1 MNSQQQ
7 FLHLQ
12 IKDHRGLFQRTLRPG
27 EKMTIGHAPEND
39 IVVFREE
46 YPKTH
51 PLLENKGER
60 CRLYIHSK
68 MSGVVSYQDSD
79 LGFHDLILQELLPR
93 HGDFYVLT
101 LLPGRKGVVHIGE
114 AQVAFVF
121 NSSMKEGDSLLPYSW
136 RAAIRRTL
144 KQDLFFKISLMVML
158 VLELFFVARVNRLD
172 FPPLE
177 APKIENIPQRFARF
191 ILPSRPQPAA
201 VPVSGAGSVENQA
214 DKESTGE
221 RPQSGSSSAGS
232 VDERAVRSAGLL
244 GLIGGS
250 GTSGKASATVDFLLD
265 QGLVKQLD
273 DLIGSTTTVLQG
285 RTTTGSGTGSRG
297 GSGTDGT
304 LDDLVAFSTAG
315 GVDDL
320 IAGSGVK
327 SVEMQKQ
334 GSVNIQAPETIRG
347 SEQARGQ
354 RTAESVMSIINAQ
367 RGRVMYT
374 YNKYLRQNP
383 ELSGKVSLDV
393 TIAAEGRVADV
404 QVVESTIENPDFIR
418 DLISILKS
426 LRFPAITE
434 GNVTVNVPF
443 VFNRAM

>member
-27 EKMTIGHAPEND
+27 QKMTIGHAPEND

-51 PLLENKGER
+51 ALLEHKGER

-68 MSGVVSYQDSD
+68 MSGVVSYKDSD
-79 LGFHDLILQELLPR
+79 LGFQDLILQEILPR
-93 HGDFYVLT
+93 DGDFYVLT

-121 NSSMKEGDSLLPYSW
+121 NSSMKEGDSLPSYSW
-136 RAAIRRTL
+136 RAAVRRTL
-144 KQDLFFKISLMVML
+144 KHDLFLKISLMTML
-158 VLELFFVARVNRLD
+158 VLELFFVARVSRLE

-191 ILPSRPQPAA
+191 ILPSQPQPAA
-201 VPVSGAGSVENQA
+201 VAVTGTGGGETDQA
-214 DKESTGE
+214 DQESAVE
-221 RPQSGSSSAGS
+221 RQQSGSSTGS
-232 VDERAVRSAGLL
+232 VDEKAVRSAGLL
-244 GLIGGS
+244 GLIGGTGS
-250 GTSGKASATVDFLLD
+250 SGKASATVDFLLD

-273 DLIGSTTTVLQG
+273 ELIGSTTVLQG
-285 RTTTGSGTGSRG
+285 RATAGSGNGSRG
-297 GSGTDGT
+297 GSGTDGN
-304 LDDLVAFSTAG
+304 LDDLIAFSTAG

-320 IAGSGVK
+320 IESGGVK

-334 GSVNIQAPETIRG
+334 GSVNIQVPESIRG

-374 YNKYLRQNP
+374 YNKYLRQDP

-404 QVVESTIENPDFIR
+404 QVLESTIENPDFIR

-443 VFNRAM
+443 VFNRAG